1 MGSALVVIDM
11 LNTYD
16 FEDGD
21 RLAESARATIPNIR
35 TLLDRAAD
43 EDVPVIYVNDNYGD
57 WNSSSD
63 ELVERGLEGRF
74 PDLVEPIRPPDGA
87 SFIIKARHTIFFGT
101 PIEWLLGQKGID
113 RLILTG
119 QVTEQCVLYSAL
131 DAYVRQLQ
139 VAVPA
144 DAVAHIHDDLAGAA
158 LKMME
163 RNMGADVS
171 PSTECVLR

>member
-1 MGSALVVIDM
+1 MGSALVVVDM

-21 RLAESARATIPNIR
+21 DLAASVRETIPNIR
-35 TLLDRAAD
+35 TLLDRATD

-63 ELVERGLEGRF
+63 ELVEHGLGGRH
-74 PDLVEPIRPPDGA
+74 PDLVEPVRPPDGA

-101 PIEWLLGQKGID
+101 PLEWLLGEKGID
-113 RLILTG
+113 RLILAG
-119 QVTEQCVLYSAL
+119 QVTEQCILYSAL

-144 DAVAHIHDDLAGAA
+144 DAVAHIHTDLADAA

-163 RNMGADVS
+163 RNMSADVT
-171 PSTECVLR
+171 PSADCVLR

>member
-1 MGSALVVIDM
+1 MASALVVIDM
-11 LNTYD
+11 LTTYD
-16 FEDGD
+16 FDD
-21 RLAESARATIPNIR
+21 ADALAASARETIPNIR

-57 WNSSSD
+57 WNSSAD
-63 ELVERGLEGRF
+63 ELVKRGMEGRH
-74 PDLVEPIRPPDGA
+74 PDLVEPIRPPEGA
-87 SFIIKARHTIFFGT
+87 SFVIKARHTIFFGT
-101 PIEWLLGQKGID
+101 PLEWLLGEKGVD

-144 DAVAHIHDDLAGAA
+144 DAVAHIHEDLADAA

-163 RNMGADVS
+163 RNMSADVA
-171 PSTECVLR
+171 PSAECVLR

>member
-1 MGSALVVIDM
+1 MASALVVVDM

-16 FEDGD
+16 FDDGD
-21 RLAESARATIPNIR
+21 DLAANVRDTIPNIR

-57 WNSSSD
+57 WNSSAD
-63 ELVERGLEGRF
+63 ELVHRGLEGRF

-87 SFIIKARHTIFFGT
+87 SFVIKARHTIFFGT
-101 PIEWLLGQKGID
+101 PLEYLLAERDID
-113 RLILTG
+113 RLVLAG
-119 QVTEQCVLYSAL
+119 QVTEQCILYSAL
-131 DAYVRQLQ
+131 DAYVRRIE

-144 DAVAHIHDDLAGAA
+144 DACAHIHQDLADAA
-158 LKMME
+158 LKMMQ

-171 PSTECVLR
+171 PSAECVLR